1 MYIVYVY
8 IPQYIIHYSLF
19 YSATIF
25 GLTERGERGG
35 GGGGEERGREGQIE
49 VRELGR
55 NRDD

>member
-25 GLTERGERGG
+25 GLTEREGG
-35 GGGGEERGREGQIE
+35 ERGRESQIE
-49 VRELGR
+49 VRE
-55 NRDD
+55 